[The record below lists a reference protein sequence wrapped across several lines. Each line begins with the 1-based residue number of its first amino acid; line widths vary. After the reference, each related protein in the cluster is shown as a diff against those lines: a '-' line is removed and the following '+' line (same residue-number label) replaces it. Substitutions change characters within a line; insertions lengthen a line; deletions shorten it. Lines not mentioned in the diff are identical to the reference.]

1 MLQAVNYA
9 IACTKNQ
16 SMELIMQ
23 IIKLFSYTCFGLAGL
38 GVLIGLGNEEL
49 AFLALAVSLVV
60 AGILL
65 MALDKIITLLV
76 EIRDAAVGVGV
87 QPFQSTIVTP
97 NTANTETS
105 IPEKTMEEL
114 STDLKRLASKL

>member
-1 MLQAVNYA
+1 
-9 IACTKNQ
+9 
-16 SMELIMQ
+16 MELIMQ

-87 QPFQSTIVTP
+87 QPIQPTILTP
-97 NTANTETS
+97 NIANTETS

-114 STDLKRLASKL
+114 SADLKRLASKL